1 MHINS
6 PILLVGSGRLAK
18 HLQHWNSLFEIPNTI
33 FTWNR
38 SQSFELLKGHL
49 EKCRFVWLA
58 ISDSAIIP
66 FYEKYLNHYQYNIV
80 HFSGALNDPRFLS
93 AHPLMS
99 FPQNLLPDEV
109 YSKIHFVINGAE
121 NLNQALPNFKNQF
134 TVLNDENKSLYHA
147 LCVLA
152 GNFPQLL
159 WHEITQEMKAL
170 QLPAEAL
177 DLYIKQ
183 ITENYLAYKGR
194 AITGPLVRRDL
205 TTIEK
210 NLASLEFKPK
220 LKNIYSTFTKEFAK

>member
-1 MHINS
+1 
-6 PILLVGSGRLAK
+6 
-18 HLQHWNSLFEIPNTI
+18 
-33 FTWNR
+33 
-38 SQSFELLKGHL
+38 
-49 EKCRFVWLA
+49 
-58 ISDSAIIP
+58 
-66 FYEKYLNHYQYNIV
+66 
-80 HFSGALNDPRFLS
+80 
-93 AHPLMS
+93 MS
-99 FPQNLLPDEV
+99 FPQNLLPDDV
-109 YSKIHFVINGAE
+109 YSKIHFVINGTE

-183 ITENYLAYKGR
+183 ITENYLAYKER

-210 NLASLEFKPK
+210 NLASLESKPK
-220 LKNIYSTFTKEFAK
+220 LKKIYSTFTKEFAKWNQF